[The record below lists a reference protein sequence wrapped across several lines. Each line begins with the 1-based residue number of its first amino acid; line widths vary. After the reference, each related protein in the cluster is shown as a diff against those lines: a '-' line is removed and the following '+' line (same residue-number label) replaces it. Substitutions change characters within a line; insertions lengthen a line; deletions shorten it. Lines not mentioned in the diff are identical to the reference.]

1 MVIHWN
7 CVNRLAQRLADPGVD
22 CAPMQLRTLARY
34 GLVLFGGLLAGRR
47 SVDALHA
54 WRGWHRWALADPSA
68 ADLYRTNFWVDVVI
82 LVLTL
87 GIVGLLYR
95 SLKRHS

>member
-1 MVIHWN
+1 MV
-7 CVNRLAQRLADPGVD
+7 DFT
-22 CAPMQLRTLARY
+22 PMQLRTLARY
-34 GLVLFGGLLAGRR
+34 GLVVFGGLLAGRR
-47 SVDALHA
+47 SVDALRT
-54 WRGWHRWALADPSA
+54 WREWHRWALTDPSA

-95 SLKRHS
+95 SLGRRS